1 MTYRLLLLHS
11 ARNDSAGLYFKS
23 VQLIQII
30 QRPDIQ
36 LHLIIIFKDLNDRL
50 IFFIENCVIDRL
62 ELDLAVCPD
71 TECMA
76 SAI

>member
-30 QRPDIQ
+30 QLPDIQ
-36 LHLIIIFKDLNDRL
+36 LRLIIIFKDLTDRL

-62 ELDLAVCPD
+62 ELDLAVCHD